1 MKKNVKSLLAFS
13 LLFSTLSFNTYEPL
27 SHTTMKKVEAA
38 EEQASAVESKTI
50 DFVVNKDKSNEVSYM
65 DQYMV
70 KPAKVYFENG
80 EMYVEMTLKSASYWK
95 SFELYDESG
104 AIAIQTV
111 KEDHQADTKVIKFKV
126 KPGSQ
131 SLTSKV
137 HIVVPAINYDNK
149 YTTHVNFKEV
159 IPSAPTTQNSNQQ
172 DSGKV
177 DSNDKA
183 KDDSNQSTTDQ
194 KQDNTTQNNE
204 DTQQAPAKD
213 TNHEKPQT
221 ELPKQ
226 DTSKN
231 ESPKKDTSKNETP
244 KNDNKPIT
252 KKEVPIPDKVKNPS
266 GSNQGST
273 QQEKA
278 TSTIGYMVYKNGSSE
293 ISYMDQYMV
302 KPARIVEENG
312 KQYVELTLKSA
323 SYWKSFELFDHDK
336 KLNVT
341 TVSEDQS
348 ADTKII
354 RFEKPKD
361 LKVLTSK
368 VHIVVPAIN
377 YDNHYTTRIEF
388 DKEAASGN
396 GNTDTSD
403 EQQQPVSTPSKDDDT
418 KGHDSNNVQNNQTT
432 QSDDQKAESSNASSG
447 ANSSTSHSSS
457 PATPANQAVTSG
469 NNATSSTT
477 ADKANPS
484 FDRNADGSTNMKLV
498 NPSTSSSGDAM
509 TYALIFS
516 GAVLL
521 LAGSFFLGK
530 KRASK

>member
-1 MKKNVKSLLAFS
+1 MKKSVKSLLAFS

-50 DFVVNKDKSNEVSYM
+50 DFVVNKDKSNEISYM

-80 EMYVEMTLKSASYWK
+80 ETYVEMTLKSASYWK

-111 KEDHQADTKVIKFKV
+111 KEDHQADTKIIKFKV

-172 DSGKV
+172 DTGKV
-177 DSNDKA
+177 
-183 KDDSNQSTTDQ
+183 DSNQSTTDQ
-194 KQDNTTQNNE
+194 KQDNANQNNE

-213 TNHEKPQT
+213 SNHEKPQT

-226 DTSKN
+226 DT
-231 ESPKKDTSKNETP
+231 P
-244 KNDNKPIT
+244 KNDEKQIT
-252 KKEVPIPDKVKNPS
+252 KKEVPIPDKVKNPT

-273 QQEKA
+273 IQEKA
-278 TSTIGYMVYKNGSSE
+278 TSTLGYMVYKNGSSE

-341 TVSEDQS
+341 TVSEDKS

-388 DKEAASGN
+388 DKEETSIN
-396 GNTDTSD
+396 VNTDTSD
-403 EQQQPVSTPSKDDDT
+403 EQQQPVNTPSKDDDT
-418 KGHDSNNVQNNQTT
+418 KGHDAQNVQHNQTT
-432 QSDDQKAESSNASSG
+432 PTDEQKSESSNASSG
-447 ANSSTSHSSS
+447 ANSSTNHSSS
-457 PATPANQAVTSG
+457 PVTPSNQAATSG
-469 NNATSSTT
+469 NNETSTT
-477 ADKANPS
+477 SADKVSPS

>member
-1 MKKNVKSLLAFS
+1 MKKSVKSLLAFS

-38 EEQASAVESKTI
+38 EEQASAVESKAI

-70 KPAKVYFENG
+70 KPAKLYFENG
-80 EMYVEMTLKSASYWK
+80 ETYVEMTLKSASYWK

-172 DSGKV
+172 DTGKV
-177 DSNDKA
+177 DKNDKA
-183 KDDSNQSTTDQ
+183 KDDSNQSMTDQ
-194 KQDNTTQNNE
+194 KQDNTKQDVE
-204 DTQQAPAKD
+204 DPQQAPAKD
-213 TNHEKPQT
+213 SNHEQPQT

-231 ESPKKDTSKNETP
+231 ETP
-244 KNDNKPIT
+244 KNDEKPIT
-252 KKEVPIPDKVKNPS
+252 KKEVPIPDKVKNPT

-273 QQEKA
+273 IQEKA
-278 TSTIGYMVYKNGSSE
+278 TSTLGYMVYKNGSSE

-418 KGHDSNNVQNNQTT
+418 KGHDSNNVQHNQTT
-432 QSDDQKAESSNASSG
+432 QSDDQKSESSNASSG
-447 ANSSTSHSSS
+447 ANSSTNHSSS
-457 PATPANQAVTSG
+457 PATPSNQAVTSG

>member
-1 MKKNVKSLLAFS
+1 MKKSVKSLLAFS

-38 EEQASAVESKTI
+38 EEQASAVESKAI
-50 DFVVNKDKSNEVSYM
+50 DFTVNKDKSNEVSYM

-80 EMYVEMTLKSASYWK
+80 ETYVEMTLKSASYWK

-172 DSGKV
+172 DTGKIN
-177 DSNDKA
+177 SNDKA
-183 KDDSNQSTTDQ
+183 KDDSNHSTTDQ
-194 KQDNTTQNNE
+194 QQDNTKQNVV

-213 TNHEKPQT
+213 SNHEKPQT
-221 ELPKQ
+221 ELLKQ
-226 DTSKN
+226 
-231 ESPKKDTSKNETP
+231 ETP
-244 KNDNKPIT
+244 KNTTTKNDEKPIT
-252 KKEVPIPDKVKNPS
+252 KKEVPIPDKVKNPT

-273 QQEKA
+273 IQEKA
-278 TSTIGYMVYKNGSSE
+278 TSTLGYMVYKNGSSE

-354 RFEKPKD
+354 RFEKPKY

-396 GNTDTSD
+396 VNTNTSD
-403 EQQQPVSTPSKDDDT
+403 EQQPVSTPSKEDDT
-418 KGHDSNNVQNNQTT
+418 KGHDSTNVQYNQTT
-432 QSDDQKAESSNASSG
+432 PSDDQKPESSNASSG
-447 ANSSTSHSSS
+447 ANSTTNYSSS
-457 PATPANQAVTSG
+457 PATSSNQAVTSD
-469 NNATSSTT
+469 NNGASSTS
-477 ADKANPS
+477 ADKVSPS

>member
-1 MKKNVKSLLAFS
+1 MKKSVKSLLAFS

-38 EEQASAVESKTI
+38 EEQASAVESKAI
-50 DFVVNKDKSNEVSYM
+50 DFTVNKDKSNEVSYM

-80 EMYVEMTLKSASYWK
+80 ETYVEMTLKSASYWK

-104 AIAIQTV
+104 AIAIQTG

-172 DSGKV
+172 DTGKIN
-177 DSNDKA
+177 SNDKA
-183 KDDSNQSTTDQ
+183 KDDSNHSTTDQ
-194 KQDNTTQNNE
+194 QQDNTKQNVV

-213 TNHEKPQT
+213 SNHEKPQT
-221 ELPKQ
+221 ELLKQ
-226 DTSKN
+226 
-231 ESPKKDTSKNETP
+231 ETP
-244 KNDNKPIT
+244 KNTTTKNDNKPIT
-252 KKEVPIPDKVKNPS
+252 KKEVPIPDKVKNPT

-273 QQEKA
+273 IQEKA
-278 TSTIGYMVYKNGSSE
+278 TSTLGYMVYKNGSSE

-312 KQYVELTLKSA
+312 KQYVEITLKSA

-388 DKEAASGN
+388 DKEATSGN
-396 GNTDTSD
+396 VNTNTSD
-403 EQQQPVSTPSKDDDT
+403 EQKPVSTPSKDDDT
-418 KGHDSNNVQNNQTT
+418 KGHDAQNVQHNQTT
-432 QSDDQKAESSNASSG
+432 PSDAQKSESSNASSG
-447 ANSSTSHSSS
+447 ENSSTNHSSS
-457 PATPANQAVTSG
+457 TATPSNQAVTSD
-469 NNATSSTT
+469 NNATSSTSV
-477 ADKANPS
+477 DKVSPS